1 MGLDFPFPFTLEMDN
16 AAAAI
21 FCKGSAQKTKLKH
34 IDCRQSWVQTLR
46 NRNVMAPKHV
56 PSKENF
62 AGIFTKIL
70 DKNTFEYL
78 RNQLMVPYT
87 GDMI

>member
-1 MGLDFPFPFTLEMDN
+1 MT
-16 AAAAI
+16 
-21 FCKGSAQKTKLKH
+21 
-34 IDCRQSWVQTLR
+34 
-46 NRNVMAPKHV
+46 PKHV